1 MSAVLLVRGGMDPGE
16 KFKGTP
22 RMSDQA
28 AREQS
33 VQLQSVTLGTQVEMA
48 LELNGRW

>member
-1 MSAVLLVRGGMDPGE
+1 MLLVQGGMDPGE
-16 KFKGTP
+16 EFRGTP

-33 VQLQSVTLGTQVEMA
+33 VQLQSVMLGT
-48 LELNGRW
+48 RWTWL